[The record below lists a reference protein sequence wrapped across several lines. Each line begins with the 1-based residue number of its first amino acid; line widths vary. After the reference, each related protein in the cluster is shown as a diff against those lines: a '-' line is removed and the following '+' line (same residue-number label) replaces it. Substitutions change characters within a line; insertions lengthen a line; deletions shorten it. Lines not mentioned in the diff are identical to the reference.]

1 MTINATIW
9 VAIGGAI
16 GSVARYWLALWMIP
30 LSRDLPWGTITINI
44 VGSFVISFF
53 GTLTLE
59 QGRYPVP
66 ELWRI
71 AFMVGI
77 CGGFT
82 TFSSFSLQT
91 LELLRAGA
99 SGRALANIGL
109 SVILCLAAATLGYLA
124 ADRLNGGVHQ
134 VTENVIE
141 EDAS

>member
-1 MTINATIW
+1 MTMNATIW

-16 GSVARYWLALWMIP
+16 GSVARYWIALWMIP

-71 AFMVGI
+71 AIMVGI

-91 LELLRAGA
+91 LDLLRAGA
-99 SGRALANIGL
+99 SGRALANIAL
-109 SVILCLAAATLGYLA
+109 SVILCLAAVTLGYLA
-124 ADRLNGGVHQ
+124 ANRLNGGIHQ
-134 VTENVIE
+134 IAQNAVE